1 MGSVLSV
8 VGKIFSIL
16 GTVLGLFNIIVFV
29 VFIYAGI
36 VIIPKIKIIMDSMSA
51 YDNLNNKLLNSQ
63 RNPPCIDQI
72 DLNLTKQKIQLAI
85 KALNDLKKIPFV
97 SNFIPETINSQMMIS
112 NMNQL
117 NNIPIC

>member
-16 GTVLGLFNIIVFV
+16 GTVLGLINIIVFAV
-29 VFIYAGI
+29 LIYAGI
-36 VIIPKIKIIMDSMSA
+36 VIVPKIKIIMDSMSA

-72 DLNLTKQKIQLAI
+72 DLNLTKQKIELAG
-85 KALNDLKKIPFV
+85 KAINDLMKIPFI
-97 SNFIPETINSQMMIS
+97 SNFIPKTMTSQMIS

>member
-1 MGSVLSV
+1 
-8 VGKIFSIL
+8 
-16 GTVLGLFNIIVFV
+16 
-29 VFIYAGI
+29 
-36 VIIPKIKIIMDSMSA
+36 MDSMSA